1 MKYFITG
8 ATGSIGR
15 QIVKQLVEQK
25 AEVIAMSRVPE
36 NSNLPKEIK
45 VVKGNLTEDN
55 IDKQIFEG
63 VETMFLFPA
72 EGDLRPFLH
81 MAKEGGVQHVVALS
95 SLAVSAHFQRDL
107 DSFSNK
113 YHLAV
118 ENAVREVG
126 IKLTALRPGTFA
138 NNLLAWGTTI
148 KMTKSVFLPFP
159 DSAQALIHEADIAE
173 CIVTLFAKPAKWG
186 KVYELSGP
194 KALTQREQIEKI
206 GQALGISLN
215 CHRVTPEQFSSSV
228 SQFMSAEIIKMILTY
243 WEETT
248 LQPDIIRTGY
258 TELTGK
264 TGRSFEQW
272 AKDHVEQ
279 FR

>member
-25 AEVIAMSRVPE
+25 SKVVAMCRKPE
-36 NSNLPKEIK
+36 NANLPKEVR
-45 VVKGNLTEDN
+45 VVKGDLTN
-55 IDKQIFEG
+55 GNFDKSIFEG
-63 VETMFLFPA
+63 VETLFLFPA
-72 EGDLRPFLH
+72 DGDVRPFLIA
-81 MAKEGGVQHVVALS
+81 AKNAGVQHVIALS
-95 SLAVSAHFQRDL
+95 SLAVSAHFQRDIG
-107 DSFSNK
+107 SASYIK
-113 YHLAV
+113 HLAI

-138 NNLLAWGTTI
+138 NNLLAWATTI
-148 KMTKSVFLPFP
+148 KMTKSVFLPYP
-159 DSAQALIHEADIAE
+159 DSAQAPIHEADIAE
-173 CIVTLFAKPAKWG
+173 CVVILLTQPSKWG

-194 KALTQREQIEKI
+194 KALIQREQVEKI
-206 GQALGISLN
+206 GQALGVSLD
-215 CHRVTPEQFSSSV
+215 CHKVTPEQFTASV
-228 SQFMSAEIIKMILTY
+228 SRFMPAEIIKMLLTY

-248 LQPDIIRTGY
+248 KLPDNIKTGY

-264 TGRSFEQW
+264 QGRSFEQW
-272 AKDHVEQ
+272 VNDHVGQ